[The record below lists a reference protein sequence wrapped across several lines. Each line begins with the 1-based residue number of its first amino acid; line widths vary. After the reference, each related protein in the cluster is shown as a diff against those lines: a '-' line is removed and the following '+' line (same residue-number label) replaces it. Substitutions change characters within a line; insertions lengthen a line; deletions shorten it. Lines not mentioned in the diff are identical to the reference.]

1 MRFTETNTH
10 LDKREIDKL
19 HNFCTALAGKLN
31 KVIDKKLNN
40 TFNSVINKGNC
51 VSRLQIG

>member
-31 KVIDKKLNN
+31 KIIDKKLNN
-40 TFNSVINKGNC
+40 TFNSVINKGSC
-51 VSRLQIG
+51 VSR